1 VATDSEGLLGIGDW
15 GVGGIAIAVGKLA
28 LYVAAA
34 GLHPRRIIPVVLDAG
49 TDNQALLYDPM
60 YLGNR
65 HPRMRGERYDQLI
78 DAYVS
83 AATRLFPK
91 AMLHWEDFGA
101 ANAHRILA
109 KYADTC
115 CTFNDD
121 IQGTAAVVLAAAL
134 SAARAAGTP
143 IRDQTVVIHGAGTAG
158 VGIADVLRQ
167 AMINDGLSPAEAT
180 GRFYALDSKGLL
192 TSDYAGTMRDYQVRY
207 ARPAAEVASWRRD
220 AQGGIGLAEVVARS
234 RPTMLIGTS
243 TQPGVFTEPIITEM
257 AAHTA
262 RPVIMPL
269 SNPTSHSEAKP
280 ADLIT
285 WTGGR
290 ALIAT
295 GSPFP
300 PVTYDGVDYQIAQA
314 NNALI
319 FPGLGLGVTVSRARR
334 VSDRMLAAA
343 ARTLAGLSGAAAP
356 GAPLLPLVASLRAV
370 SAAVAVAAARAAQAE
385 GLAQATLDDPARQVA
400 EAMWVPAYP
409 AIEPRMN
416 TTGSIAQPR
425 RDLTAAQGA

>member
-1 VATDSEGLLGIGDW
+1 
-15 GVGGIAIAVGKLA
+15 
-28 LYVAAA
+28 
-34 GLHPRRIIPVVLDAG
+34 
-49 TDNQALLYDPM
+49 
-60 YLGNR
+60 
-65 HPRMRGERYDQLI
+65 
-78 DAYVS
+78 
-83 AATRLFPK
+83 
-91 AMLHWEDFGA
+91 
-101 ANAHRILA
+101 
-109 KYADTC
+109 
-115 CTFNDD
+115 
-121 IQGTAAVVLAAAL
+121 
-134 SAARAAGTP
+134 
-143 IRDQTVVIHGAGTAG
+143 
-158 VGIADVLRQ
+158 
-167 AMINDGLSPAEAT
+167 
-180 GRFYALDSKGLL
+180 
-192 TSDYAGTMRDYQVRY
+192 
-207 ARPAAEVASWRRD
+207 
-220 AQGGIGLAEVVARS
+220 
-234 RPTMLIGTS
+234 MLIGTS

-280 ADLIT
+280 ADLI
-285 WTGGR
+285 
-290 ALIAT
+290 IAT

-319 FPGLGLGVTVSRARR
+319 FPGLGLGVTVSRGRR

-356 GAPLLPLVASLRAV
+356 GVPLLPLVASLRAV
-370 SAAVAVAAARAAQAE
+370 SAAVAVAVARAAQAE
-385 GLAQATLDDPARQVA
+385 GLAQATLDDPARQVT